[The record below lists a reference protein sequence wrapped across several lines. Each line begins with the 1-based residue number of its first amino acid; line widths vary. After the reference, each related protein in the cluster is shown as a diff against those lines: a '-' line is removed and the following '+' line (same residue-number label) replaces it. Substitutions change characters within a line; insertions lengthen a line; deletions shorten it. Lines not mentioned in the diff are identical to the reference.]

1 MAIVSY
7 QPGHGW
13 RKHTKI
19 KGGWIGG
26 YGINPQPQ
34 WETPNSMSET
44 IEAPQVGDT
53 VEFYFSSHKWTR
65 PALWELGLDLNDDDI
80 VIKKE

>member
-13 RKHTKI
+13 RKHKKT
-19 KGGWIGG
+19 KGGWVGG

-34 WETPNSMSET
+34 WETPTSVSER
-44 IEAPQVGDT
+44 IESPQVGDV

-65 PALWELGLDLNDDDI
+65 PALLELGLDLNDDDI